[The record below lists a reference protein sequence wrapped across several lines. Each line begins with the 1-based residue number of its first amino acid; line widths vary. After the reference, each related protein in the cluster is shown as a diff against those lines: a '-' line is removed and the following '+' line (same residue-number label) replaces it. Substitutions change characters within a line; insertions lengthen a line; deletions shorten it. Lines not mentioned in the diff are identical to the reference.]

1 MNLDRIHIFIILM
14 LALICSSC
22 LGSFMREGYENEND
36 NSNNDNSN
44 NGNNDNS
51 NNGNND
57 NSNNGNSNDANND
70 PQGGTNS
77 KSDNFVRNPM
87 GETYQDGYDDYYQNL
102 DQETVQYSDSK
113 LAKNKR
119 IGPHRPHRSKGNDN
133 NHNNDEDDNDDNNL
147 NSYGNVNKYP
157 NVENDNILMAGN
169 NKRYNHNRRG
179 GGGSG
184 SSVPGSQI
192 PKGSEDLY
200 ILKSNIVPPV
210 CPACP
215 AVTTCPTEKKCPPCP
230 PCARCP
236 EPAFECK
243 KVPNYSGQNDSYL
256 PQPVMS
262 DFSQFGL

>member
-1 MNLDRIHIFIILM
+1 M

-36 NSNNDNSN
+36 DNNNNDNN
-44 NGNNDNS
+44 NNNNPNVDNDNVNLDPEDPSKMTNTRYS
-51 NNGNND
+51 NYD
-57 NSNNGNSNDANND
+57 NMYNTLDRETIAYS
-70 PQGGTNS
+70 NS
-77 KSDNFVRNPM
+77 KLSRN
-87 GETYQDGYDDYYQNL
+87 
-102 DQETVQYSDSK
+102 K
-113 LAKNKR
+113 K
-119 IGPHRPHRSKGNDN
+119 IGPHKSKDDDN
-133 NHNNDEDDNDDNNL
+133 NYNNDDDNDDNNI

-157 NVENDNILMAGN
+157 NVENDNILMAGKKGKH
-169 NKRYNHNRRG
+169 NKG
-179 GGGSG
+179 GGGGYGNGNGNG
-184 SSVPGSQI
+184 SSIPGSQI
-192 PKGSEDLY
+192 PQGSEDLY
-200 ILKSNIVPPV
+200 MLKSEIVPPV

-215 AVTTCPTEKKCPPCP
+215 AVTTCPSTKEKCPPCP

>member
-22 LGSFMREGYENEND
+22 LGSFMREGYENDNQND
-36 NSNNDNSN
+36 NTNNEED
-44 NGNNDNS
+44 DTT
-51 NNGNND
+51 
-57 NSNNGNSNDANND
+57 
-70 PQGGTNS
+70 Q
-77 KSDNFVRNPM
+77 KSDNFIRTPV
-87 GETYQDGYDDYYQNL
+87 GETYQDGYSDMYRNL
-102 DQETVQYSDSK
+102 DRETVAYSNSQ

-119 IGPHRPHRSKGNDN
+119 IGPHRSKGNDN
-133 NHNNDEDDNDDNNL
+133 NHNNDDDDNDDNNI

-157 NVENDNILMAGN
+157 NVEMDNMLMAG
-169 NKRYNHNRRG
+169 KKG
-179 GGGSG
+179 MVGKKGSKTG
-184 SSVPGSQI
+184 SGSQI
-192 PKGSEDLY
+192 PAGSEDLY
-200 ILKSNIVPPV
+200 MLKSEMVPPV

>member
-36 NSNNDNSN
+36 DNSN
-44 NGNNDNS
+44 G
-51 NNGNND
+51 
-57 NSNNGNSNDANND
+57 
-70 PQGGTNS
+70 S
-77 KSDNFVRNPM
+77 KPV
-87 GETYQDGYDDYYQNL
+87 GETYDDGYEGYYKNL
-102 DQETVQYSDSK
+102 DQETIQYSDSK

-119 IGPHRPHRSKGNDN
+119 IGPHRSKGNDN
-133 NHNNDEDDNDDNNL
+133 NHNNDDDDNDDNNL

-157 NVENDNILMAGN
+157 NVEYDNIMMAG
-169 NKRYNHNRRG
+169 RREGGGGHHGGHRG
-179 GGGSG
+179 GGGG

-192 PKGSEDLY
+192 PAGSEDLY
-200 ILKSNIVPPV
+200 MLKSEIVPPV

-215 AVTTCPTEKKCPPCP
+215 AVTTCPSTKEKCPPCP

>member
-36 NSNNDNSN
+36 NSNGSNDNSN
-44 NGNNDNS
+44 H
-51 NNGNND
+51 
-57 NSNNGNSNDANND
+57 ANNE
-70 PQGGTNS
+70 QQEGTNS
-77 KSDNFVRNPM
+77 K
-87 GETYQDGYDDYYQNL
+87 TYNDGYDGYYQNL

-119 IGPHRPHRSKGNDN
+119 IGPHRSKGNDN
-133 NHNNDEDDNDDNNL
+133 NHNNDDDDNDDNNL

-157 NVENDNILMAGN
+157 NVEMDNILMAGKKGKY
-169 NKRYNHNRRG
+169 NK
-179 GGGSG
+179 

>member
-1 MNLDRIHIFIILM
+1 M

-22 LGSFMREGYENEND
+22 LGSFMREGYENSNENKYP
-36 NSNNDNSN
+36 SNED
-44 NGNNDNS
+44 D
-51 NNGNND
+51 
-57 NSNNGNSNDANND
+57 
-70 PQGGTNS
+70 QGTNS
-77 KSDNFVRNPM
+77 KSDNFIRKPV
-87 GETYQDGYDDYYQNL
+87 GETYPDGYSDYYQNL

-119 IGPHRPHRSKGNDN
+119 IGPHRSKEGYD
-133 NHNNDEDDNDDNNL
+133 DDDNDDNNI
-147 NSYGNVNKYP
+147 NSYGNVNKYQ
-157 NVENDNILMAGN
+157 NVEMDNMLMAGRN
-169 NKRYNHNRRG
+169 S
-179 GGGSG
+179 SG
-184 SSVPGSQI
+184 RSRSMPKTVTGSQI
-192 PKGSEDLY
+192 PPGSEHLY
-200 ILKSNIVPPV
+200 MLKSEIVPPV

-256 PQPVMS
+256 PMPVMS

>member
-36 NSNNDNSN
+36 NSNGSND
-44 NGNNDNS
+44 
-51 NNGNND
+51 
-57 NSNNGNSNDANND
+57 NSNDANNE
-70 PQGGTNS
+70 QQEGTTS
-77 KSDNFVRNPM
+77 KTDNFVRKPV
-87 GETYQDGYDDYYQNL
+87 GETYDDGYDGYYQNL

-119 IGPHRPHRSKGNDN
+119 IGPHRSKGNDN
-133 NHNNDEDDNDDNNL
+133 NHNNDDDDNDDNNL

-157 NVENDNILMAGN
+157 NVEMDNILMAGKKGKY
-169 NKRYNHNRRG
+169 NK
-179 GGGSG
+179 SS

-215 AVTTCPTEKKCPPCP
+215 AVTTCPSTKEKCPPCP

>member
-36 NSNNDNSN
+36 NNGTNNNDNSNDNNNNGSNDNSN
-44 NGNNDNS
+44 NGSNDNS
-51 NNGNND
+51 NE
-57 NSNNGNSNDANND
+57 SQ
-70 PQGGTNS
+70 QGANS
-77 KSDNFVRNPM
+77 KSDNFVRNPV
-87 GETYQDGYDDYYQNL
+87 GETYQDGYDNYYQNL

-119 IGPHRPHRSKGNDN
+119 IGPHRSKGNDN
-133 NHNNDEDDNDDNNL
+133 NHNNDDDDNDDNNL

-157 NVENDNILMAGN
+157 NVEMDNMLMAGKKGKY
-169 NKRYNHNRRG
+169 NK
-179 GGGSG
+179 SS
-184 SSVPGSQI
+184 SSVQGSQI

>member
-22 LGSFMREGYENEND
+22 LGSFMREGYEN
-36 NSNNDNSN
+36 
-44 NGNNDNS
+44 
-51 NNGNND
+51 
-57 NSNNGNSNDANND
+57 
-70 PQGGTNS
+70 
-77 KSDNFVRNPM
+77 
-87 GETYQDGYDDYYQNL
+87 
-102 DQETVQYSDSK
+102 
-113 LAKNKR
+113 
-119 IGPHRPHRSKGNDN
+119 
-133 NHNNDEDDNDDNNL
+133 DNDDNNKYPNVETDNQNL
-147 NSYGNVNKYP
+147 DPEDPSKMTNAKYSNYDNMYNTLDRETIAYSNSKLSRNKKIGPHKSKDDDNNDNNDDDNNDNNDDDSEDNNINSYGNVNKYP
-157 NVENDNILMAGN
+157 NVENDDMLTTAGKKLKY
-169 NKRYNHNRRG
+169 NKG
-179 GGGSG
+179 
-184 SSVPGSQI
+184 SVPGSQI

-200 ILKSNIVPPV
+200 MLKSEIVPPV

-215 AVTTCPTEKKCPPCP
+215 AVTTCPSTKEKCPPCP

>member
-1 MNLDRIHIFIILM
+1 MNLERIHIFIILM

-22 LGSFMREGYENEND
+22 LGSFMREGYENSNPDVETD
-36 NSNNDNSN
+36 NVNPNPEDLSKVTNARYSNYDDMYRDLNRETVAYS
-44 NGNNDNS
+44 
-51 NNGNND
+51 
-57 NSNNGNSNDANND
+57 
-70 PQGGTNS
+70 NS
-77 KSDNFVRNPM
+77 K
-87 GETYQDGYDDYYQNL
+87 L
-102 DQETVQYSDSK
+102 SK
-113 LAKNKR
+113 DKK
-119 IGPHRPHRSKGNDN
+119 IGPHRSKEGYD
-133 NHNNDEDDNDDNNL
+133 DDDNDDNNI

-157 NVENDNILMAGN
+157 NVEMDNMLMAGRRN
-169 NKRYNHNRRG
+169 NIGRFRSMPKTV
-179 GGGSG
+179 S
-184 SSVPGSQI
+184 GSQI
-192 PKGSEDLY
+192 PPGSEDLY
-200 ILKSNIVPPV
+200 MLKSEMVPPV

>member
-1 MNLDRIHIFIILM
+1 MNLDKIHIFILLM

-22 LGSFMREGYENEND
+22 LGSFMREGYENSNLDVETD
-36 NSNNDNSN
+36 NVNSDPEDLSKVTNARYSNYDDMYRNLNRETVAYS
-44 NGNNDNS
+44 
-51 NNGNND
+51 
-57 NSNNGNSNDANND
+57 
-70 PQGGTNS
+70 NS
-77 KSDNFVRNPM
+77 K
-87 GETYQDGYDDYYQNL
+87 L
-102 DQETVQYSDSK
+102 SK
-113 LAKNKR
+113 DKK
-119 IGPHRPHRSKGNDN
+119 IGPHRSKENYDDDDNEDN
-133 NHNNDEDDNDDNNL
+133 NI

-157 NVENDNILMAGN
+157 NVEMDNMLMAG
-169 NKRYNHNRRG
+169 RNRSMPRTI
-179 GGGSG
+179 SR
-184 SSVPGSQI
+184 SQI
-192 PKGSEDLY
+192 PPGSEDLY
-200 ILKSNIVPPV
+200 MLKSEMVPPV